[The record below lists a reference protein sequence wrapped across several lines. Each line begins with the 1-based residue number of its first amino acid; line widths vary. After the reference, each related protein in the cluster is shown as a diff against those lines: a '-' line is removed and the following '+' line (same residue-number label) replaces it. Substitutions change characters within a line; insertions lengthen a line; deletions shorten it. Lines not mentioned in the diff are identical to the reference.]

1 MKINLY
7 HPKTGE
13 LRRIHH
19 HDVEGWIVD
28 GWLTAPP
35 DLNPIVDEEPEAIAP
50 KNGIG
55 DRKVAYF
62 NKNEL
67 RS

>member
-7 HPKTGE
+7 HPETGE

-19 HDVEGWIVD
+19 HDVQGWIND

-35 DLNPIVDEEPEAIAP
+35 QPKEINPIEEPIASKKKAKSTP
-50 KNGIG
+50 
-55 DRKVAYF
+55 V
-62 NKNEL
+62 EPE
-67 RS
+67 